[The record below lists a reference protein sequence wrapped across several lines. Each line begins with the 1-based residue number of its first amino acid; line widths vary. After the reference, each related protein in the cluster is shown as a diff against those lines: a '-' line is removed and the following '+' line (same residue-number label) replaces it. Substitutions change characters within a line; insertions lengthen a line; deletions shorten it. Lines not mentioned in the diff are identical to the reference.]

1 MSSEDELALLRR
13 LTRQLIELLESRG
26 IDWLAE
32 LDPVISKQQ
41 IEAAKASCTSAPEI
55 PIEDPISATTEA
67 NTATLTTEQKITL
80 FRKLFRGR
88 TDVYPVRWQN
98 SAGRSGYSPACFNE
112 WKPGLCDKPT
122 IKCSQ
127 CPNQGKPPVC
137 TVVA

>member
-1 MSSEDELALLRR
+1 MSTEDELAHLRR
-13 LTRQLIELLESRG
+13 INRELIKLLESHG
-26 IDWLAE
+26 INWLAE
-32 LDPVISKQQ
+32 LDPVINTELDQTADFT
-41 IEAAKASCTSAPEI
+41 ITP
-55 PIEDPISATTEA
+55 ATT
-67 NTATLTTEQKITL
+67 TAHTTSTTIENPTALTTEQKIAL

-88 TDVYPVRWQN
+88 SDVYPVRWQN